1 MAFDLFRNNT
11 TSPRLER
18 LRSLSLFVHLT
29 PGELKIV
36 DGLLYERQFLKDEVI
51 FDEGEDGQAIYIIID
66 GGVLITRQIQPADGI
81 NIPARRCGD
90 SADGRIAELGPGTF
104 FGDLALLDN
113 SPHGAQA
120 RASSNCTLAVFF
132 RADFLRLLESHALI
146 ASKISLQLAR
156 HIGLRLRQANLG
168 VHSVRHL

>member
-18 LRSLSLFVHLT
+18 LRGLSLFVHLT
-29 PGELKIV
+29 PGELRIV
-36 DGLLYERQFLKDEVI
+36 DSLLHERQFIKDEVI
-51 FDEGEDGQAIYIIID
+51 FDEGEEGQAIYFIID
-66 GGVLITRQIQPADGI
+66 GGVLISRQIPSTDGRMM
-81 NIPARRCGD
+81 PTRRCGD
-90 SADGRIAELGPGTF
+90 SLDGRIAELGPGTF

-113 SPHGAQA
+113 SPRGAQA
-120 RASSNCTLAVFF
+120 RASCNCTLAVFF
-132 RADFLRLLESHALI
+132 RVDFLRLLETHALI

-168 VHSVRHL
+168 TPGGQVL